1 MNAEQI
7 PELCS
12 HKMTEKRTNYI
23 ADLET
28 CIVIV
33 RGVPSFV
40 CEECQET
47 YYATSVAKRL
57 EEIVEAAKAAMT
69 EIAVVHYS
77 EKIA

>member
-1 MNAEQI
+1 M
-7 PELCS
+7 
-12 HKMTEKRTNYI
+12 EKQTNYI

-40 CEECQET
+40 CEKCQET

-57 EEIVEAAKAAMT
+57 EEIVEAAMT
-69 EIAVVHYS
+69 EIAVVHDT
-77 EKIA
+77 ERIA